1 MAALVVWWSDKDNSH
16 PKKLC
21 TNFVQS
27 LEIILTFVKN
37 ICVMTMKKDLY
48 NLHCRVK
55 HSTAERLKS
64 YSEELGFSVGEVI
77 DLVLE
82 GYEEYTNSQDELMQE
97 TDISSQLST
106 LLEKVERIEKKVG
119 A

>member
-1 MAALVVWWSDKDNSH
+1 
-16 PKKLC
+16 
-21 TNFVQS
+21 
-27 LEIILTFVKN
+27 
-37 ICVMTMKKDLY
+37 MTMKKDLY

-64 YSEELGFSVGEVI
+64 YSEELGLSVGEVI

-82 GYEEYTNSQDELMQE
+82 GYEEYTNFQDELMKE
-97 TDISSQLST
+97 TDISEQLST
-106 LLEKVERIEKKVG
+106 LLDKVERIEKKVG

>member
-1 MAALVVWWSDKDNSH
+1 MFKNPVFELFST
-16 PKKLC
+16 LC
-21 TNFVQS
+21 TKLVQCREKS
-27 LEIILTFVKN
+27 LSLQKRID
-37 ICVMTMKKDLY
+37 VMTMKKDLY

-64 YSEELGFSVGEVI
+64 YSEELGLSVGEVI

-97 TDISSQLST
+97 TDIYDQLSK
-106 LLEKVERIEKKVG
+106 LLDKVERIEKKVG